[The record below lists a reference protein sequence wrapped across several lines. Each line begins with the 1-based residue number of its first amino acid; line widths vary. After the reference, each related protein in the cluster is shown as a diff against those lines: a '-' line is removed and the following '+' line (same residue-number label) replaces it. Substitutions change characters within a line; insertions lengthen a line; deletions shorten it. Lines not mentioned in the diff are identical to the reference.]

1 MAREVDRNL
10 LNIREL
16 STFSAAGAQQTSE
29 ASKALS
35 GLVGEMTTLVG
46 RFKV

>member
-1 MAREVDRNL
+1 MDRNL

-16 STFSAAGAQQTSE
+16 SINSATGAQQTSE

-35 GLVGEMTTLVG
+35 GLVGEMTALVG
-46 RFKV
+46 RFRV